1 MSQKNLLSIIA
12 PLYNEEDGFGE
23 LKSRLQK
30 LSIGPDCGL
39 EVLFVNDG
47 SNDGT
52 GQLIDAA
59 VNESSIFIGLHLS
72 RNFGHQAAVAA
83 GLSTCT
89 GDYVAV
95 IDGDL
100 QDPPELIPHFLE
112 KAREGFDVIYAIRRK
127 RKESLLK
134 KASYAAFYR
143 FLNMLSPI
151 SIPLD
156 SGDFCLMSRKVVD
169 QINLMPE
176 RNRFIRGLRTFAGF
190 RQFGV
195 EYDRDARAAGL
206 PKYTFKKLFALAADG
221 IFSFSSKPL
230 KIATVLGALSIFAAI
245 LYTIRTVAWRFFSGE
260 ELPGFATIVVIL
272 LYFGSVQLFCIGI
285 LGEYISRIYDE
296 VKARPNFIIARV
308 AKPTPPSDPNLS

>member
-1 MSQKNLLSIIA
+1 MPQKKILSVIV
-12 PLYNEEDGFGE
+12 PLYNEEDGFAE
-23 LKSRLQK
+23 LKSRLQN
-30 LSIGPDCGL
+30 LSIAPDFEL

-47 SNDGT
+47 SSDAT

-59 VNESSIFIGLHLS
+59 ANESSMFTGLHLS

-83 GLSTCT
+83 GLTTCT
-89 GDYVAV
+89 GDFVAI

-100 QDPPELIPHFLE
+100 QDPPELIPRFLE
-112 KAREGFDVIYAIRRK
+112 KGREGFDVIYAIRRK
-127 RKESLLK
+127 RKESLFK
-134 KASYAAFYR
+134 KVSYSAFYR
-143 FLNMLSPI
+143 FLNLLSPI

-190 RQFGV
+190 RQFGF
-195 EYDRDARAAGL
+195 EYDRDARAAGI
-206 PKYTFKKLFALAADG
+206 PKYTFKKLLSLAADG

-230 KIATVLGALSIFAAI
+230 KIATVLGALSIFAAV
-245 LYTIRTVAWRFFSGE
+245 LYTIRTVAWRLFSGE

-308 AKPTPPSDPNLS
+308 AKTPHCSDPNLP

>member
-1 MSQKNLLSIIA
+1 
-12 PLYNEEDGFGE
+12 
-23 LKSRLQK
+23 
-30 LSIGPDCGL
+30 
-39 EVLFVNDG
+39 
-47 SNDGT
+47 
-52 GQLIDAA
+52 
-59 VNESSIFIGLHLS
+59 
-72 RNFGHQAAVAA
+72 
-83 GLSTCT
+83 
-89 GDYVAV
+89 
-95 IDGDL
+95 
-100 QDPPELIPHFLE
+100 
-112 KAREGFDVIYAIRRK
+112 VIYAIRRK

-190 RQFGV
+190 RQFGF

-206 PKYTFKKLFALAADG
+206 PKYTFKKLLALAADG